1 LTQNLRTTDHSNMS
15 RTPILTVFCALM
27 LSFWTCAQVV
37 YPAEGM
43 RGVSS
48 STVVNAP
55 KETVW
60 KTLTTVGNFDDK
72 LISQN
77 GNEATVEQKFK
88 SLPML
93 SAIIIIVKA
102 KVTPEEHID
111 FEMVKCERLKA
122 FAGRYTLSAIDPKH
136 TKVHLT
142 MYIDPGLPVPRFLVN
157 RFIEG
162 KVKSRLKRIKTLVE
176 TGKAS

>member
-1 LTQNLRTTDHSNMS
+1 MS
-15 RTPILTVFCALM
+15 KTPILSVFCALM
-27 LSFWTCAQVV
+27 LMAFSCVQTV
-37 YPAEGM
+37 YSAEGP
-43 RGVSS
+43 RGVSG
-48 STVVNAP
+48 STIVNAP

-72 LISQN
+72 LISEN
-77 GNEATVEQKFK
+77 GNEAIVEQKFK

-93 SAIIIIVKA
+93 SAIVIIVKA
-102 KVTPEEHID
+102 KVTPQEHID
-111 FEMVKCERLKA
+111 FEMVKSERMKA
-122 FAGRYTLSAIDPKH
+122 FAGRYTLSAVDPKH

-162 KVKSRLKRIKTLVE
+162 KVRSRLKRIKTLIE